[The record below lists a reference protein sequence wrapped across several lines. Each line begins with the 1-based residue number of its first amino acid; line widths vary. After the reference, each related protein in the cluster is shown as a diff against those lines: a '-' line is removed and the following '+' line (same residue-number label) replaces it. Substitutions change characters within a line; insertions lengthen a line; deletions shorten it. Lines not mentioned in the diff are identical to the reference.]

1 MIGEIIRYAANRAMG
16 GAVDSAAR
24 HASWGAAAIF
34 LIGVGTVFSLIVAFW
49 LLDARYSATTA
60 GIAISALC
68 FVVASIL
75 LMMPRL
81 LNWMESK
88 SKKQADPVAETAA
101 VVQEEVAEAVDYF
114 GPIRVVGS
122 ALLLGVGL
130 ARSMKR

>member
-1 MIGEIIRYAANRAMG
+1 MFGEMIRYAANRAMG

-49 LLDARYSATTA
+49 MLDARYSATAA
-60 GIAISALC
+60 GITIAALC

-81 LNWMESK
+81 LNWLESESK
-88 SKKQADPVAETAA
+88 SQDGSVAETAA
-101 VVQEEVAEAVDYF
+101 VVQEEVAGAVDYF
-114 GPIRVVGS
+114 GPIRVVAS
-122 ALLLGVGL
+122 ALMLGIGI
-130 ARSMKR
+130 ARSIKR